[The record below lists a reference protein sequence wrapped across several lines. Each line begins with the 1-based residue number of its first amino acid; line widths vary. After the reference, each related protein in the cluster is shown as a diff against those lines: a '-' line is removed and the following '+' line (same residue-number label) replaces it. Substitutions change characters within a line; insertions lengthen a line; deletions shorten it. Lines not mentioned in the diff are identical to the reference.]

1 MRPIIQMIFTVQ
13 EVRQNDSGLTY
24 VRGYVM
30 NGRDNNNNPNFATV
44 NVFIPESASYY
55 ADLAL
60 TLEKGQR
67 VFVAGTVSINSFVS
81 TNTQELRSVYKINFP
96 SAFVPLDVPSGAQE
110 PSAEEAAVES
120 AEGAVVESAEEVV
133 TAPQQPQRR
142 VEMSGVARANTQVPR
157 QKVQPAQAAQ
167 PASQPAATATA
178 ARRPTTFTIP
188 RPQRVGEAVQNNG
201 AEAAED
207 EIGYDPF
214 AE

>member
-96 SAFVPLDVPSGAQE
+96 SAFVPLDVPASAQE
-110 PSAEEAAVES
+110 PSAED
-120 AEGAVVESAEEVV
+120 AVVEADEEVV

-167 PASQPAATATA
+167 PAAQPAAAATA
-178 ARRPTTFTIP
+178 ARRPATFTIP